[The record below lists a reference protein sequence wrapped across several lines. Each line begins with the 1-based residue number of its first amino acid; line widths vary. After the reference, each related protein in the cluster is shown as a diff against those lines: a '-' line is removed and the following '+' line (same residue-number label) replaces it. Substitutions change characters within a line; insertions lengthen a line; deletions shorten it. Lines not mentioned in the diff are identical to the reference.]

1 VRDRWLADAP
11 GPRVSG
17 SVNAV
22 EDLCRIPKNQDVD
35 KAEKTTRD
43 VQVVRD
49 DDPRCAELEAAGY
62 RVVGESWGARL
73 RLSEPPELSVMRDA
87 VVRAEA
93 VGIALRELGPDFSDD
108 LFSLEYQ
115 NNADYPLTPATTQK
129 LRDADA
135 IRGLWD
141 KYRIF
146 GALDGAQLVAA
157 TVIGQKA
164 DRGETQFTSVLSA
177 YRGRGIGK
185 AVKAASILALAED
198 GLRLF
203 STGGAGVNEASMGA
217 NRALGYTIE
226 ERWRS
231 YERDIGSATPNSYGC
246 SWV

>member
-1 VRDRWLADAP
+1 
-11 GPRVSG
+11 VS
-17 SVNAV
+17 
-22 EDLCRIPKNQDVD
+22 E
-35 KAEKTTRD
+35 AEKTPPN
-43 VQVVRD
+43 VQVVRE

-73 RLSEPPELSVMRDA
+73 RLSDPPELSVIEDA

-93 VGIALRELGPDFSDD
+93 AGIAVRELCAEFSDE

-115 NNADYPLTPATTQK
+115 NHADYPFTPATAPK
-129 LRDADA
+129 PRDADA

-141 KYRIF
+141 GNRIF
-146 GALDGAQLVAA
+146 GALDGDLLVAA
-157 TVIGQKA
+157 TVISQTA

-177 YRGRGIGK
+177 YRGKGLGK

-198 GLRLF
+198 GVRLF
-203 STGGAGVNEASMGA
+203 GTGGAAVNEASLGA

-231 YERDIGSATPNSYGC
+231 YQREN
-246 SWV
+246 